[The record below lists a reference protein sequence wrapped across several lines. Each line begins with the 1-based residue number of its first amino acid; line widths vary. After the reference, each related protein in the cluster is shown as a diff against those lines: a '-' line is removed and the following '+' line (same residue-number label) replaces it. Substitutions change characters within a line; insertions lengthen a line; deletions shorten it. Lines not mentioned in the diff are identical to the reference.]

1 MDQSW
6 TMPGRASFNVM
17 GSAGTNPSRTCL
29 EHEGC
34 IDRPANTLRRPRGR
48 PLLHPSLT
56 TTRNPQDESAR
67 KRTWKRKNAHCS
79 PSELR
84 EQHLH
89 RNRVAA
95 SKYRQKHKT
104 WSDTLAER
112 CQAEAEKRKFLQDL
126 TRSLKEEV
134 LSLKE
139 QAIHQSGCD
148 CMIMKLYL
156 ERQTANLL
164 GIPGGSPMS
173 PLATT
178 SRDSISTTS
187 SSFTSSFDDNFF
199 SDFI

>member
-1 MDQSW
+1 MDHAW
-6 TMPGRASFNVM
+6 TVPAHASFDSSS
-17 GSAGTNPSRTCL
+17 SASSKAGMNNL
-29 EHEGC
+29 ENEDC
-34 IDRPANTLRRPRGR
+34 VDRPSKTLRRPRGR
-48 PLLHPSLT
+48 PPLHPSPT
-56 TTRNPQDESAR
+56 IGKEPHEETGR

-95 SKYRQKHKT
+95 SKYRQKNKA

-112 CQAEAEKRKFLQDL
+112 CRAETDKRKYLQDL

-139 QAIHQSGCD
+139 RAIHQSGCD

-156 ERQTANLL
+156 ERQTVSLL
-164 GIPGGSPMS
+164 GLPCGSPIS
-173 PLATT
+173 PLATN
-178 SRDSISTTS
+178 SQDSISPTS